1 MAQRDGGSSKRVGK
15 KQDRSR
21 VLAEAAE
28 FLAACEQK
36 RKKPKNRTGSV
47 FWKNPSTGLRTTHS
61 KYRPRKGHRAS
72 SVIPEAGELYLKFL
86 NILLLY

>member
-15 KQDRSR
+15 KRDRSR

-36 RKKPKNRTGSV
+36 RKKPKNRTASL